1 MELGQRR
8 VSDEG
13 MPQKGEEISE
23 EEEEAK
29 KKKEEKKGGEG
40 IKEKENSNYVRA
52 DKINLADLDAAL
64 ERHQN
69 RGKTPE
75 HERRKMEEWEIDLG
89 KVVLKNIIARGTFGT
104 VYKGVYDGQDV
115 AGWIFLP
122 ENL

>member
-13 MPQKGEEISE
+13 IPQRGEEISE
-23 EEEEAK
+23 EDGEGAK
-29 KKKEEKKGGEG
+29 RKKNAEKKEGGGDGITEKGS
-40 IKEKENSNYVRA
+40 SNYVRA

-64 ERHQN
+64 ERHLK

-75 HERRKMEEWEIDLG
+75 HEKRKMEEWEIDLN

-104 VYKGVYDGQDV
+104 VYKGTFEGQDV
-115 AGWIFLP
+115 AG
-122 ENL
+122 